1 MMASHRHQVILL
13 NCPHQQHLVELERQ
27 RILELLSAQ
36 VNFQSVCRSYETLD
50 LIHQQTSSS
59 FDRVRR
65 AILHPGEK
73 PFLFLCNKN

>member
-1 MMASHRHQVILL
+1 MTAHRYQVIVL
-13 NCPHQQHLVELERQ
+13 NGPRQQHLVEQERQ
-27 RILELLSAQ
+27 RILALLSAQ
-36 VNFQSVCRSYETLD
+36 VNFQSVCHSYETLD
-50 LIHQQTSSS
+50 LIHQQASSS